1 MFKKLPRLPL
11 PACVCACFLLLVQ
24 SCKEKKHET
33 SSGGYKTLVVSPGR
47 CVMEKEYSATLK
59 GVQSVEVRPQVSGTI
74 TEIRVGECERVR
86 RGEVM
91 FVIDQAPYR
100 AALQTAEAAEANARL
115 TLKSKGQLHAEGVVS
130 DFDVAQARNDLASAE
145 AARDEAKAALAS
157 ARNDLSYTEVKSPV
171 DGVAGM
177 MPYRVGALV
186 SLSVEEPLTVVSDNS
201 RVYAYF
207 SVTEAEM
214 QRLIADHGSLERAMS
229 TLPKVGLRMSDGTEY
244 EGQGTVDAISGNVDS
259 EKGSVT
265 LRATFRNPSTLLR
278 NGGSGTLV
286 VPFERDSAIVIPQ
299 EATYE
304 IQDKKFVYRVVDG
317 KAKSTEVAVEPLN
330 DGKDYVVTAGLK
342 AGDVIVAEA
351 SKLAAEATLES
362 LLQQAFELENSL
374 SALVGRAP
382 GPIARS
388 DIDSQRLPDALAGGV
403 DIATLAARPD
413 VRQAEARLKQ
423 AFYSTNKARA
433 DFYPT
438 VTLSGSAGWTNS
450 GGAAIANPGAWLLQA
465 VGSLVQPL
473 FSQGR
478 LKAGLQVAKAQQE
491 EAVVAFR
498 QSLLDAGTEVN
509 NAMAAWQ
516 TLNRKVELQERQIG
530 ALRQAVSDTEATM
543 RHGSANYLQVVV
555 ARQSL
560 LQAQL
565 DALADRYSRMESVV
579 TLYKALGGGCR

>member
-11 PACVCACFLLLVQ
+11 PACVCACFLLLAQ
-24 SCKEKKHET
+24 SCKEKKQET

-74 TEIRVGECERVR
+74 TEIRVGE
-86 RGEVM
+86 VM

-100 AALQTAEAAEANARL
+100 AALQTAEAAVASAVAAEANARL
-115 TLKSKGQLHAEGVVS
+115 TLKSKEQLHAEGVVS

-171 DGVAGM
+171 DGVTGM

-186 SLSVEEPLTVVSDNS
+186 SSSVEEPLTVVSDNS

-229 TLPKVGLRMSDGTEY
+229 TLPKVELRMSDGTEY
-244 EGQGTVDAISGNVDS
+244 DGQGTVDAISGNVDS
-259 EKGSVT
+259 ETGSVT

-342 AGDVIVAEA
+342 AGDVIVAE
-351 SKLAAEATLES
+351 
-362 LLQQAFELENSL
+362 
-374 SALVGRAP
+374 G
-382 GPIARS
+382 
-388 DIDSQRLPDALAGGV
+388 
-403 DIATLAARPD
+403 
-413 VRQAEARLKQ
+413 
-423 AFYSTNKARA
+423 
-433 DFYPT
+433 
-438 VTLSGSAGWTNS
+438 
-450 GGAAIANPGAWLLQA
+450 
-465 VGSLVQPL
+465 
-473 FSQGR
+473 
-478 LKAGLQVAKAQQE
+478 AGLLSNGVQITAK
-491 EAVVAFR
+491 
-498 QSLLDAGTEVN
+498 N
-509 NAMAAWQ
+509 
-516 TLNRKVELQERQIG
+516 
-530 ALRQAVSDTEATM
+530 
-543 RHGSANYLQVVV
+543 
-555 ARQSL
+555 
-560 LQAQL
+560 
-565 DALADRYSRMESVV
+565 
-579 TLYKALGGGCR
+579 

>member
-33 SSGGYKTLVVSPGR
+33 PSGGYKTLVVSPGR

-74 TEIRVGECERVR
+74 TEIRVGEGERVR
-86 RGEVM
+86 LGEVM

-100 AALQTAEAAEANARL
+100 AALQTAEAAVASAVAAEANARL
-115 TLKSKGQLHAEGVVS
+115 TLKSKEQLHAEGVVS

-229 TLPKVGLRMSDGTEY
+229 TLPKVGLPMSDGTEY

-304 IQDKKFVYRVVDG
+304 IQDKKFVYRVV
-317 KAKSTEVAVEPLN
+317 

>member
-11 PACVCACFLLLVQ
+11 PACVCACFLLLAQ
-24 SCKEKKHET
+24 SCKEKKQET

-74 TEIRVGECERVR
+74 TEIRVGEGERVR

-100 AALQTAEAAEANARL
+100 AALQT
-115 TLKSKGQLHAEGVVS
+115 
-130 DFDVAQARNDLASAE
+130 AE

-171 DGVAGM
+171 DGVTGM

-186 SLSVEEPLTVVSDNS
+186 SSSVEEPLTVVSDNS

-244 EGQGTVDAISGNVDS
+244 DGQGTVDAISGNVDS
-259 EKGSVT
+259 ETGSVT

-342 AGDVIVAEA
+342 AGDVIVAE
-351 SKLAAEATLES
+351 
-362 LLQQAFELENSL
+362 
-374 SALVGRAP
+374 G
-382 GPIARS
+382 
-388 DIDSQRLPDALAGGV
+388 
-403 DIATLAARPD
+403 
-413 VRQAEARLKQ
+413 
-423 AFYSTNKARA
+423 
-433 DFYPT
+433 
-438 VTLSGSAGWTNS
+438 
-450 GGAAIANPGAWLLQA
+450 
-465 VGSLVQPL
+465 
-473 FSQGR
+473 
-478 LKAGLQVAKAQQE
+478 AGLLSNGVQITAK
-491 EAVVAFR
+491 
-498 QSLLDAGTEVN
+498 N
-509 NAMAAWQ
+509 
-516 TLNRKVELQERQIG
+516 
-530 ALRQAVSDTEATM
+530 
-543 RHGSANYLQVVV
+543 
-555 ARQSL
+555 
-560 LQAQL
+560 
-565 DALADRYSRMESVV
+565 
-579 TLYKALGGGCR
+579 

>member
-1 MFKKLPRLPL
+1 M
-11 PACVCACFLLLVQ
+11 PACVCACFLLLAQ
-24 SCKEKKHET
+24 SCKEKKQET

-74 TEIRVGECERVR
+74 TEIRVGEGERVR

-100 AALQTAEAAEANARL
+100 AALQTAEAA
-115 TLKSKGQLHAEGVVS
+115 
-130 DFDVAQARNDLASAE
+130 VASAVAAE

-171 DGVAGM
+171 DGVTGM

-186 SLSVEEPLTVVSDNS
+186 SSSVEEPLTVVSDNS

-244 EGQGTVDAISGNVDS
+244 DGQGTVDAISGNVDS
-259 EKGSVT
+259 ETGSVT
-265 LRATFRNPSTLLR
+265 LRATFANPSTLLR

-317 KAKSTEVAVEPLN
+317 KAKSTEVTVEPLN

-342 AGDVIVAEA
+342 AGDVIVAE
-351 SKLAAEATLES
+351 
-362 LLQQAFELENSL
+362 
-374 SALVGRAP
+374 G
-382 GPIARS
+382 
-388 DIDSQRLPDALAGGV
+388 
-403 DIATLAARPD
+403 
-413 VRQAEARLKQ
+413 
-423 AFYSTNKARA
+423 
-433 DFYPT
+433 
-438 VTLSGSAGWTNS
+438 
-450 GGAAIANPGAWLLQA
+450 
-465 VGSLVQPL
+465 
-473 FSQGR
+473 
-478 LKAGLQVAKAQQE
+478 AGLLSNGVQITAK
-491 EAVVAFR
+491 
-498 QSLLDAGTEVN
+498 N
-509 NAMAAWQ
+509 
-516 TLNRKVELQERQIG
+516 
-530 ALRQAVSDTEATM
+530 
-543 RHGSANYLQVVV
+543 
-555 ARQSL
+555 
-560 LQAQL
+560 
-565 DALADRYSRMESVV
+565 
-579 TLYKALGGGCR
+579 

>member
-1 MFKKLPRLPL
+1 M

-74 TEIRVGECERVR
+74 TEIRVGEGERVR

-100 AALQTAEAAEANARL
+100 AALQTAEAAVASAVAAEANARL
-115 TLKSKGQLHAEGVVS
+115 TLKSKEQLHAEGVVS
-130 DFDVAQARNDLASAE
+130 DFDVAQARNDLASA
-145 AARDEAKAALAS
+145 
-157 ARNDLSYTEVKSPV
+157 RNDLSYTDVKSPV

-351 SKLAAEATLES
+351 
-362 LLQQAFELENSL
+362 
-374 SALVGRAP
+374 
-382 GPIARS
+382 
-388 DIDSQRLPDALAGGV
+388 
-403 DIATLAARPD
+403 
-413 VRQAEARLKQ
+413 RLKQ